1 LNRLI
6 ETNLVIRGLQ
16 RRNRLECMM
25 LIRIL
30 GLIILETLGLF
41 VLTLKLELL
50 EIVML
55 LVTAARPHAR

>member
-1 LNRLI
+1 
-6 ETNLVIRGLQ
+6 
-16 RRNRLECMM
+16 M

-41 VLTLKLELL
+41 LLTLKLELL

-55 LVTAARPHAR
+55 LVAAAKPHAR